1 MSLGIAGFATFG
13 RFVGVRSKFVDV
25 TNAEARALIANNAT
39 GALFHNPVNLGGE
52 VVFVLRGTAALLN
65 ALMES
70 ATLAITVQS
79 VPQVVGVIG
88 VQNAALLVV
97 LQLSRGVAAKTR
109 RLEEVLAR
117 RLRRMRRLILAAA
130 ARGTLPH
137 TPPPLEQPARSGT
150 PRLSAASSANAAQAA
165 RAVLLMAA
173 GMHAIPQDG
182 SDGLLRGAE
191 LAAAGRIVGRR
202 SSIGFD
208 PSAPDSQALLNAWL
222 SPRRTPL
229 VDRLRPERSGLS
241 GAPQRVALVE
251 RGDAHAIA
259 CTLRDAVC
267 TEVCELDELER
278 SCRLETLGFAN
289 QRWQTAISLSLL
301 SHVASALSP
310 LLALIITGAS
320 AWVVGTPAQCLSE
333 PERVSMAFAIQ
344 NMGPAIVIALSV
356 FVVELYHITLPNRAY
371 RRLVHV
377 VKSEGERCRA
387 SVPMFDRAFGQNL
400 AELMSRM
407 ETDDLVAA
415 HSFAVCGTAID
426 NRLFTNIITFVTVAL
441 IFGGFVLGAMKA
453 VLPALS

>member
-1 MSLGIAGFATFG
+1 VSLGIAGFATFG

-222 SPRRTPL
+222 SLSAATRT
-229 VDRLRPERSGLS
+229 R
-241 GAPQRVALVE
+241 
-251 RGDAHAIA
+251 
-259 CTLRDAVC
+259 
-267 TEVCELDELER
+267 
-278 SCRLETLGFAN
+278 
-289 QRWQTAISLSLL
+289 
-301 SHVASALSP
+301 
-310 LLALIITGAS
+310 
-320 AWVVGTPAQCLSE
+320 
-333 PERVSMAFAIQ
+333 
-344 NMGPAIVIALSV
+344 
-356 FVVELYHITLPNRAY
+356 
-371 RRLVHV
+371 
-377 VKSEGERCRA
+377 
-387 SVPMFDRAFGQNL
+387 
-400 AELMSRM
+400 
-407 ETDDLVAA
+407 
-415 HSFAVCGTAID
+415 
-426 NRLFTNIITFVTVAL
+426 
-441 IFGGFVLGAMKA
+441 
-453 VLPALS
+453 